1 MKITP
6 EKVQSLDEAKSQIS
20 AQLAEQA
27 KQETFARFVARLR
40 QHVDSRAP
48 SAPRT
53 S

>member
-27 KQETFARFVARLR
+27 KQQTFAAFVQQLR
-40 QHVDSRAP
+40 QQVDSRAP

-53 S
+53 T